1 MRANF
6 VVAGSTLA
14 FFLASPV
21 HAQVTLDASKV
32 TCDQFVHAK
41 IGEPRMVAA
50 WLSGFYNG
58 KRNKTVVDNQTFE
71 ANMTKLVNFCYDEKN
86 FKVPVMQAIE
96 RAIGSAKSS
105 VQ

>member
-58 KRNKTVVDNQTFE
+58 KRNKTVIDNQTFE
-71 ANMTKLVNFCYDEKN
+71 ANMTKLYYLRIFIHLE
-86 FKVPVMQAIE
+86 PL
-96 RAIGSAKSS
+96 RWS
-105 VQ
+105 VHSGHSKGG